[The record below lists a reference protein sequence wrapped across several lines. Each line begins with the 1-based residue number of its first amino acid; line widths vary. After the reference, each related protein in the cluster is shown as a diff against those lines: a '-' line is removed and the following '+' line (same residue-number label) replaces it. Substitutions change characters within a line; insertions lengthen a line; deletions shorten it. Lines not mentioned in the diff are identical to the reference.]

1 MRIAIASIDTAGLV
15 ESLPPHP
22 DTAPKC
28 NRAQSRA
35 PSSRWAATAA
45 PTTSHQGRTRS
56 VDVAFRDRPK
66 RHIVLQQADAFAAQV
81 EHHDLKLIGGAD
93 VRAVRS
99 DGDDWL
105 FAELQRP
112 RITELL
118 VVDQSPA
125 LRTREHSDFQLN
137 LVIGAREPE
146 IDIRSKRP
154 RFHGFSGFPS
164 KLNKPLL
171 RTTCRCVRRPASRTT
186 KAELA
191 FVREVE
197 RKDRPAI
204 TVLNIVRE

>member
-1 MRIAIASIDTAGLV
+1 MLQGSTLRAERGNMRIAIASIDTAGLV

-99 DGDDWL
+99 DGTTGCL
-105 FAELQRP
+105 PNGSGRVPLNCLLLTNPQRSEP
-112 RITELL
+112 GNIPIFNSTLL
-118 VVDQSPA
+118 S
-125 LRTREHSDFQLN
+125 
-137 LVIGAREPE
+137 ARENQKSTSDRNAPAFMAFL
-146 IDIRSKRP
+146 DS
-154 RFHGFSGFPS
+154 HPS
-164 KLNKPLL
+164 
-171 RTTCRCVRRPASRTT
+171 
-186 KAELA
+186 
-191 FVREVE
+191 
-197 RKDRPAI
+197 
-204 TVLNIVRE
+204 